1 MEEKRDTT
9 YQNITEILWSDELCG
24 LLRLCGTEEKMLG
37 EAASDYEKFRAIASA
52 MPLLNGHPM
61 QERVA
66 SLLAS
71 RFGIEVP
78 LTLDNCETVWKLS
91 AEALLTG
98 EIPSAAVLSETKT
111 AASDTKTLAI
121 RRNVTL
127 SSALSTLF
135 LTRTAAKSF
144 DTWMREIEGVL
155 YDAAQNRY
163 KRVFFGLPSAY
174 TDRKPS
180 IYQVD
185 MTLHKG
191 IKEKA
196 DYDLLYAQ
204 LMRCLS
210 QFAQKYT
217 RVLVL
222 RIDCAPSEVI
232 SLLERVEKE
241 VGLPPLIWT
250 TLREDVREEMIK
262 FSAKPHQNSVTA
274 ALLRRDYPTDAT
286 FSAAIADWA
295 TRYPVGR
302 LMGIEG

>member
-24 LLRLCGTEEKMLG
+24 ILRLCGTEEKMID
-37 EAASDYEKFRAIASA
+37 ASASDYDKFRAIAAA

-61 QERVA
+61 QKKITD
-66 SLLAS
+66 LLS
-71 RFGIEVP
+71 DRFGIAVP
-78 LTLDNCETVWKLS
+78 LTLDNFETVWRIS
-91 AEALLTG
+91 ADALLMGESSDTG
-98 EIPSAAVLSETKT
+98 SLLQTEAAVSNTNPL
-111 AASDTKTLAI
+111 TL
-121 RRNVTL
+121 RRTVTL
-127 SSALSTLF
+127 SSAFSTLF

-155 YDAAQNRY
+155 YDAAQKCY
-163 KRVFFGLPSAY
+163 KRIFFGLPAAY

-180 IYQVD
+180 VYHVD
-185 MTLHKG
+185 MTLRKG

-204 LMRCLS
+204 MVRCLS
-210 QFAQKYT
+210 QFSQKYT

-232 SLLERVEKE
+232 SLLTRVEKE

-250 TLREDVREEMIK
+250 TTREDVREEMIR
-262 FSAKPHQNSVTA
+262 FSANPHRNSVTA
-274 ALLRRDYPTDAT
+274 ALLRRDYASETA

>member
-1 MEEKRDTT
+1 MEGKPS

-24 LLRLCGTEEKMLG
+24 VLRLCGTEEKMLG
-37 EAASDYEKFRAIASA
+37 DTASDYEKFRAIASA

-61 QERVA
+61 QERVT

-71 RFGIEVP
+71 RLGIEVP

-98 EIPSAAVLSETKT
+98 EIPRAAVLSGAETAQIDSKRPV
-111 AASDTKTLAI
+111 I
-121 RRNVTL
+121 RRNITL

-144 DTWMREIEGVL
+144 DTWMREIESVL

-163 KRVFFGLPSAY
+163 KRVFFGLPAAY

-180 IYQVD
+180 VYHVD

-196 DYDLLYAQ
+196 DCDLLYAQ

-210 QFAQKYT
+210 QFSQKYT

-222 RIDCAPSEVI
+222 RIDCAPSEAL

-250 TLREDVREEMIK
+250 TSREDVREEMIK
-262 FSAKPHQNSVTA
+262 FSAKPHENSVTA
-274 ALLRRDYPTDAT
+274 ALLRRDYPSDSA
-286 FSAAIADWA
+286 FSAAVLDWA